1 MKEYELPIN
10 KKILLTLAIIGFAF
24 MAKVAVAVW
33 GTYFDDRILDNQ
45 IEEQLLNGPKNLTPQ
60 KFIGEMDKRLSMNN
74 IRDIKFADVAQV
86 TNVDGLEVKKEYEI
100 RKPFLL
106 NIDIVMKFEKSFDQS
121 SVQAK

>member
-1 MKEYELPIN
+1 MRNQQGASYIA
-10 KKILLTLAIIGFAF
+10 ILIAIIGFAF

-33 GTYFDDRILDNQ
+33 GPYFDDRMLDNQ

-60 KFIGEMDKRLSMNN
+60 KFISEMDRRLSMNN
-74 IRDIKFADVAQV
+74 IRDIQFADVAQV
-86 TNVDGLEVKKEYEI
+86 TNVDGLQVKKEYEI

>member
-1 MKEYELPIN
+1 MRHQQGASYIA
-10 KKILLTLAIIGFAF
+10 ILIAIIGFAF

-33 GTYFDDRILDNQ
+33 GPYFDDRMLDNQ
-45 IEEQLLNGPKNLTPQ
+45 IEEQLLNGPKNQSPQ
-60 KFIGEMDKRLSMNN
+60 QFIGEMDKRLSMNN
-74 IRDIKFADVAQV
+74 IRDMKFADVAQV
-86 TNVDGLEVKKEYEI
+86 TNVDGLQVKKEYEI

>member
-1 MKEYELPIN
+1 MRYQQGASYIA
-10 KKILLTLAIIGFAF
+10 ILIAIIGFAF
-24 MAKVAVAVW
+24 MVKVAVAVW
-33 GTYFDDRILDNQ
+33 EPYFDDRMLDNQ
-45 IEEQLLNGPKNLTPQ
+45 IEEQLLNGPKNLSPQ

>member
-1 MKEYELPIN
+1 MRHQQGASYIA
-10 KKILLTLAIIGFAF
+10 ILIAIIGFAF

-33 GTYFDDRILDNQ
+33 GPYFDDRMLDNQ
-45 IEEQLLNGPKNLTPQ
+45 IEEQLLNGPKNLSPQ

-86 TNVDGLEVKKEYEI
+86 TNVDGLQVKKDYEI

-121 SVQAK
+121 SVQAQ

>member
-1 MKEYELPIN
+1 MRHQQGASYIA
-10 KKILLTLAIIGFAF
+10 ILIAIIGFAF

-33 GTYFDDRILDNQ
+33 GPYFDDRMLDNQ

-60 KFIGEMDKRLSMNN
+60 KFISEMDRRLSMNN
-74 IRDIKFADVAQV
+74 IRDIQFADVAQV
-86 TNVDGLEVKKEYEI
+86 TNVDGLQVKKEYEI

>member
-1 MKEYELPIN
+1 MRHQQGASYIA
-10 KKILLTLAIIGFAF
+10 ILIAIIGFAF
-24 MAKVAVAVW
+24 MAKVAIAVW
-33 GTYFDDRILDNQ
+33 GPYFDDRMLDNQ
-45 IEEQLLNGPKNLTPQ
+45 IEEQLLNGPKNLSPQ

-74 IRDIKFADVAQV
+74 IRDMKFADVAQV
-86 TNVDGLEVKKEYEI
+86 TNVDGLQVKKEYEI

>member
-1 MKEYELPIN
+1 MRHQQGASYIA
-10 KKILLTLAIIGFAF
+10 ILIAIIGFAF

-33 GTYFDDRILDNQ
+33 GPYFDDRMLDNQ
-45 IEEQLLNGPKNLTPQ
+45 IEEQLLNGPKNLSPQ

-74 IRDIKFADVAQV
+74 IRDIQFADVAQV
-86 TNVDGLEVKKEYEI
+86 TNVDGLQVKKEYEI

>member
-1 MKEYELPIN
+1 MRYQQGASYIA
-10 KKILLTLAIIGFAF
+10 ILVAIIGFAF
-24 MAKVAVAVW
+24 MAKIAVAVW
-33 GTYFDDRILDNQ
+33 GPYFDDRMLDNQ
-45 IEEQLLNGPKNLTPQ
+45 IKEQLIHGPKNLSPQ

-86 TNVDGLEVKKEYEI
+86 TNVDGLQVKKDYEI

-121 SVQAK
+121 SVQAQ

>member
-1 MKEYELPIN
+1 MRHQQGASYIA
-10 KKILLTLAIIGFAF
+10 ILIAIIGFAF
-24 MAKVAVAVW
+24 MAKVAIAVW
-33 GTYFDDRILDNQ
+33 GPYFDDRMLDNQ
-45 IEEQLLNGPKNLTPQ
+45 IEEQLLNGPKNLSPQ
-60 KFIGEMDKRLSMNN
+60 QFIGEMDRRLSMNN

>member
-1 MKEYELPIN
+1 MRHQQGASYIA
-10 KKILLTLAIIGFAF
+10 ILIAIIGFAF
-24 MAKVAVAVW
+24 MVKVAVAVW
-33 GTYFDDRILDNQ
+33 GPYFDDRMLDNQ
-45 IEEQLLNGPKNLTPQ
+45 IEEQLLNGPKNLSPQ

-86 TNVDGLEVKKEYEI
+86 TNVDGLQVKKEYEI

>member
-1 MKEYELPIN
+1 MRHQQGASYIA
-10 KKILLTLAIIGFAF
+10 ILIAIIGFAF

-33 GTYFDDRILDNQ
+33 GPYFDDRMLDNQ

-60 KFIGEMDKRLSMNN
+60 KFMSEMDRRLSMNN
-74 IRDIKFADVAQV
+74 IRDIQFADVAQV
-86 TNVDGLEVKKEYEI
+86 TNVDGLQVKKEYEI

>member
-1 MKEYELPIN
+1 MRHQQGASYIA
-10 KKILLTLAIIGFAF
+10 ILIAIIGFAF

-33 GTYFDDRILDNQ
+33 GPYFDDRMLDNQ
-45 IEEQLLNGPKNLTPQ
+45 IEEQLLNGPKNLSPQ
-60 KFIGEMDKRLSMNN
+60 QFIGEMDKRLSMNN

>member
-1 MKEYELPIN
+1 MRHQQGASYIA
-10 KKILLTLAIIGFAF
+10 ILIAIIGFAF

-33 GTYFDDRILDNQ
+33 GPYFDDRMLDNQ
-45 IEEQLLNGPKNLTPQ
+45 IEEQLLNGPKNLSPQ
-60 KFIGEMDKRLSMNN
+60 QFIGEMDKRLSMNN

-86 TNVDGLEVKKEYEI
+86 TNVDGLQVKKEYEI

>member
-1 MKEYELPIN
+1 MRHQQGASYIA
-10 KKILLTLAIIGFAF
+10 ILIAIIGFAF
-24 MAKVAVAVW
+24 MAKIAIAVW
-33 GTYFDDRILDNQ
+33 GPYFDDRMLDNQ

-60 KFIGEMDKRLSMNN
+60 KFIGEMDRRLSMNN
-74 IRDIKFADVAQV
+74 IRDIQFADVAQV
-86 TNVDGLEVKKEYEI
+86 TNVDGLQVKKEYEI

>member
-1 MKEYELPIN
+1 MRHQQGASYIA
-10 KKILLTLAIIGFAF
+10 ILIAIIGFAF

-33 GTYFDDRILDNQ
+33 GPYFDDRMLDNQ
-45 IEEQLLNGPKNLTPQ
+45 IEEQLLNGPKNLSPQ
-60 KFIGEMDKRLSMNN
+60 QFIGEMDRRLSMNN
-74 IRDIKFADVAQV
+74 IRGIKFADVAQV

>member
-1 MKEYELPIN
+1 MRHQQGASYIA
-10 KKILLTLAIIGFAF
+10 ILIAIIGFAF
-24 MAKVAVAVW
+24 MAKVAIAVW
-33 GTYFDDRILDNQ
+33 GPYFDDRMLDNQ
-45 IEEQLLNGPKNLTPQ
+45 IEEQLLNGPKNLSPQ

-106 NIDIVMKFEKSFDQS
+106 NIDIVLKFEKSFDQS

>member
-1 MKEYELPIN
+1 MRHQQGASYIA
-10 KKILLTLAIIGFAF
+10 ILIAIIGFAF

-33 GTYFDDRILDNQ
+33 GPYFDDRMLDNQ
-45 IEEQLLNGPKNLTPQ
+45 IEEQLLNGPKNLSPQ
-60 KFIGEMDKRLSMNN
+60 QFIGEMDRRLSMNN
-74 IRDIKFADVAQV
+74 IRDIQFADVAQV
-86 TNVDGLEVKKEYEI
+86 TNVDGLKVKKEYEI